1 MSDVEEQVVA
11 GIHKMLSKLSDEKN
25 QKRFKKW
32 NKTVAFSFKELNKTW
47 SITLTAGLPGE
58 LLEGEIDKFKK
69 YDILLMTDPKT
80 WFGIINKEVKA
91 MAVFQSGELKIKG
104 KMTDLLKL
112 RKVL

>member
-11 GIHKMLSKLSDEKN
+11 GIHKMLSKLSEEKN
-25 QKRFKKW
+25 QKSFKKW

-47 SITLTAGLPGE
+47 STTLTAGLPGE
-58 LLEGEIDKFKK
+58 LLEGEIDKSKK

-80 WFGIINKEVKA
+80 WMRILNKEVNA
-91 MAVFQSGELKIKG
+91 MDVFQSGELKIKG
-104 KMTDLLKL
+104 KMMDLLKL

>member
-1 MSDVEEQVVA
+1 MSEVEEQVVE
-11 GIHKMLSKLSDEKN
+11 GIHKMLGKLSEEKN

-47 SITLTAGLPGE
+47 VTTLKAGLPGE
-58 LLEGEIDKFKK
+58 LLEGEIDKSKK

-80 WFGIINKEVKA
+80 WGRIINKEVNA
-91 MAVFQSGELKIKG
+91 MSVFQSGELKIKG

-112 RKVL
+112 RKVF